1 MTFSEYMKNNPP
13 TEEQKQQAERER
25 AEREAEQRAQQE
37 AIKAAEEEK
46 ARRSIEPSKEDK
58 EEAARLYKEIQNG
71 LLLGK
76 SPAALL
82 LQALRALA
90 LLHRTPMAEQDKQRE
105 MLETIQGFALGDKGA
120 RGVELAEIEERLKML
135 SEALADSSVSYMQKH
150 IIERSIKANRKRLK
164 ALHEEAKAQEQT
176 IFD

>member
-1 MTFSEYMKNNPP
+1 MSFADYMRNNPP

-25 AEREAEQRAQQE
+25 AEREAEQLAQEE
-37 AIKAAEEEK
+37 ARKAAEEEK
-46 ARRSIEPSKEDK
+46 TRRSIEPSKEDK
-58 EEAARLYKEIQNG
+58 EEAARLYKEIQKG

-90 LLHRTPMAEQDKQRE
+90 LLHRTPKEEQDRQRE
-105 MLETIQGFALGDKGA
+105 MLETIQGFALGDRGA

-164 ALHEEAKAQEQT
+164 TLQEEAKAQEQT